1 MANIPTL
8 NPGLATYIVERA
20 IREKK
25 LTLSDLT
32 RYQSEIG
39 REIQDLEARI
49 ASLRGFAGN
58 GSVASQEP
66 ASRVAA
72 AHAAPLRRSVKK
84 RSRKASSPEV
94 TAQRKIGGR
103 YMGLM
108 RSLPESKRK
117 PFSRIKEAEGFDA
130 AIAAIEASRK

>member
-1 MANIPTL
+1 METIPTL
-8 NPGLATYIVERA
+8 TPELAAYIVERA

-25 LTLSDLT
+25 LTLSDVT
-32 RYQSEIG
+32 RYQSEVG

-49 ASLRGFAGN
+49 ASLRGPAGN

-72 AHAAPLRRSVKK
+72 AQAAPRRSVKK

-117 PFSRIKEAEGFDA
+117 AFSRIKEAQGFEA